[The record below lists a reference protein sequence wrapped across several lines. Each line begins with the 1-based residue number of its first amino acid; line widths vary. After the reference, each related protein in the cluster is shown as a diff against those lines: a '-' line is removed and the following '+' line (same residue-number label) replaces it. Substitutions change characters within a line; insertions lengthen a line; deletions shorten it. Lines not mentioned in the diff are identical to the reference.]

1 MTMKFGLFLPQGFGG
16 ELAPG
21 TDPLAAYENLTRIAQ
36 VADECGYETVWV
48 VDHLHN
54 APGTQGLMFE
64 SWTTAAALARDTTR
78 IRVGQLVTGNGYRNP
93 ALQAKMASTLDV
105 IAGGRYTFGIG
116 AGWWEP
122 DYRGYGYDFPPAVE
136 RLARLE
142 EAVQV
147 IRALW
152 TEDEASFDGEY
163 YRVDR
168 AVNQPKGVQQPQIP
182 MIIAGSG
189 EKVTLRLVAQYA
201 DACNVQGDPATVAH
215 KYAVLRAHCE
225 RAGRDVDSIHRTA
238 MTMAIL
244 AETDEQALA
253 LVPPGVEAFY
263 PGDIAS
269 YGLIGSPETVARR
282 IAAYEEAGV
291 QELVV
296 GLAGDLDAVRWF
308 AKEFVR

>member
-16 ELAPG
+16 ELVAG
-21 TDPLAAYENLTRIAQ
+21 TDPLAAYQTITATAQ
-36 VADECGYETVWV
+36 TADECGYETVWV

-78 IRVGQLVTGNGYRNP
+78 IRIGQLVTSNGYRNP

-122 DYRGYGYDFPPAVE
+122 DYRGYGYAFPSASE
-136 RLARLE
+136 RLRRLD

-163 YRVDR
+163 YRVDH
-168 AVNQPKGVQQPQIP
+168 AINQPKGVQRPRIP
-182 MIIAGSG
+182 MMIAGSG
-189 EKVTLRLVAQYA
+189 EKVMLKLVARYA
-201 DACNVQGDPATVAH
+201 DACNVQGDPATIAH
-215 KYAVLRAHCE
+215 KYDVLRAHCE
-225 RAGRDVDSIHRTA
+225 SVGRDFDSIHRTA

-244 AETDEQALA
+244 ARTDEEALA
-253 LVPPGVEAFY
+253 QVPAGVEAFY
-263 PGDIAS
+263 PGDVSS
-269 YGLIGSPETVARR
+269 YGLIGSPATVARR
-282 IAAYEEAGV
+282 IEVYAAAGV
-291 QELVV
+291 QELAI
-296 GLAGDLDAVRWF
+296 GLQGDLDAIRWF